1 MLRLDFTVSN
11 HVALQAQEVD
21 PDTVALLEDLL
32 PLDLADLQLS
42 DTHLKVK
49 AEVGLRDKAT
59 ACSTKTGKSKCFFHR

>member
-1 MLRLDFTVSN
+1 MLCPGFIISN

-49 AEVGLRDKAT
+49 AEVGLHDKAT
-59 ACSTKTGKSKCFFHR
+59 ACSTTTGKSKCVFHR